1 MSTVNQLAK
10 VLKVLS
16 ANGYGDRRLDCY
28 NYMAVVLGPD
38 VAEDSALG
46 KKLIKAGAFLLS
58 NVGWCVTL

>member
-38 VAEDSALG
+38 IPEDSTLG
-46 KKLIKAGAFLLS
+46 KKLTKAGAFLLS